1 MKAGLKPR
9 EVVPLI
15 NAVAKTVTERFKTP
29 QMTSE
34 VVSGVVV
41 DHLIKNGL
49 YVSET
54 ARDPLKGSLDPAS
67 YDTCVTAF
75 EEMHSGRN
83 LTKHHLRGTY
93 VSPQIA
99 ALFKQH
105 METTRWVLT
114 NSTEELI
121 GYVPIK
127 TCFGT
132 GSEKCARCN
141 HNKKYKEVAVLPRY
155 KRFYFESHAQK
166 LDSHLCQ
173 LNDFQYFE

>member
-1 MKAGLKPR
+1 MKAGLKPH
-9 EVVPLI
+9 EVAALVTAI
-15 NAVAKTVTERFKTP
+15 SNTITERFKTP
-29 QMTSE
+29 QMTRD

-105 METTRWVLT
+105 METTRWVIA
-114 NSTEELI
+114 NSEEELSDFTPVKI
-121 GYVPIK
+121 
-127 TCFGT
+127 CFGT
-132 GSEKCARCN
+132 NNTKCQGCV
-141 HNKKYKEVAVLPRY
+141 HNKKYKEVSSFPRY
-155 KRFYFESHAQK
+155 KRFYIESHAQK
-166 LDSHLCQ
+166 INSYTCELDNFS
-173 LNDFQYFE
+173 YFE